1 MLPHEMLVPLGIF
14 ALLESGCSE
23 VWRNGETLIGVEQG
37 DPDNQ
42 VEQAVRNCLRRYAYH
57 CTAGSR
63 NRREFTGRVT

>member
-42 VEQAVRNCLRRYAYH
+42 V
-57 CTAGSR
+57 
-63 NRREFTGRVT
+63 NRRCATACADMPTTVRLVVAIATSSLVE